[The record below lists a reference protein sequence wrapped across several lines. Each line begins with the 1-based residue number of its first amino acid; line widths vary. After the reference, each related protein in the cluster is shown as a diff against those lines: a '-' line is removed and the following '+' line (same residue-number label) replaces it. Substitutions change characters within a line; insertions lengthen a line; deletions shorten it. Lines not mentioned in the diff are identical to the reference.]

1 MMNIIVKVGLGVL
14 GVGVVAG
21 VAAAVV
27 HDNHEEKAAN
37 TAIRF
42 AIDDV
47 VREELKAKEKSR
59 QEKSIVSRI
68 KRFVIKKFIKV
79 LSFVII
85 HKEQVEAVG
94 AIMGLVSAAISI
106 SKSVK
111 DFVTEDVR
119 DGQLEEMQATL
130 DELNHNFYGACRAQ
144 THNTQVECVA
154 LQHIAEATKCDMDK
168 LMQDLKDIR

>member
-21 VAAAVV
+21 VAAAVI

-37 TAIRF
+37 SAIRF
-42 AIDDV
+42 AVDDA
-47 VREELKAKEKSR
+47 VREELKAKEKAR

-68 KRFVIKKFIKV
+68 KKFVIKKFIKV
-79 LSFVII
+79 LSFVIA
-85 HKEQVEAVG
+85 HKDQVEAVG

-111 DFVTEDVR
+111 DFVKEDAR
-119 DGQLEEMQATL
+119 DGQLEEIQASL
-130 DELNHNFYGACRAQ
+130 DELNSNFYGACRAQ
-144 THNTQVECVA
+144 THNTKVECVA
-154 LQHIAEATKCDMDK
+154 LEHIAKATNCDMDK
-168 LMQDLKDIR
+168 LEQDLKALR